1 MLPGRILWRAEVKLR
16 KKRLF
21 QRNEQKLCKMV
32 KDGQEVE
39 REREREKESVGAEVT
54 KEPGKDS
61 PQTLSL
67 SREFQTA
74 RHHFLPARL

>member
-1 MLPGRILWRAEVKLR
+1 MKLR
-16 KKRLF
+16 KKCLL

-32 KDGQEVE
+32 KDGQEV
-39 REREREKESVGAEVT
+39 EREREKESVGAEVT

-61 PQTLSL
+61 PQALSH
-67 SREFQTA
+67 SRKSQTA